1 MSRGQDPLAG
11 VVCELQT
18 TSANTCDVRE
28 SARFLIRLGGW
39 VLILAAATAMLVWS
53 WNTWPDVVVDFGQQL
68 YIPRQL
74 SQGQVLYRD
83 IATYNGPLSQYWN
96 ALWFLILGASL
107 RTLVIANLV
116 LLAALIILLHHM
128 IRRVAGELATVGAC
142 LVFVL
147 VFAFGQYSG
156 IGNYN
161 YVCPYAH
168 EMTHGLLLSL
178 AATACVWAYPRRGL
192 PVLLLAGLCLGGA
205 FLTKSEIFQAG
216 AAGAVAAL
224 GATIWAGRPGRKQA
238 ARMIGVFLAGFLLPP
253 LVSFGLLWGAMPAGM
268 ALLGTIGSWRT
279 LAYPQLAGLRFFREG
294 LGVDNVSF
302 NLWQM
307 LWTLGQYLVIPVP
320 VTVLA
325 WALGR
330 AGKWL
335 WAAGLATFAGALAI
349 VWSCQSM
356 VDWVGIARPFPLIV
370 LAVLAVFL
378 VRFVRL
384 RGDPSRATA
393 LVAPISL
400 SLLGLCLLAKMV
412 LNARICNY
420 GFVLAMPAA
429 MIVVVA
435 MLEWIPAAIR
445 NFGGCAWIFRAA
457 AMGMLIPVV
466 FVHLKAQN
474 HQREVKTYVVAR
486 GPNVLI
492 TDRRGEFVN
501 ALLEELAD
509 RVKPGESLVAF
520 PEGAMLNF
528 LSGIRN
534 PTPYTN
540 FMPPELLVFGQERM
554 LESLRAANPEW
565 VLLVHKDTSEF
576 GHRFFGLD
584 YGRDIAAWIASNYD
598 PVSLTGQPPLQDDSF
613 GMMLL
618 RRKFYRTP

>member
-1 MSRGQDPLAG
+1 
-11 VVCELQT
+11 
-18 TSANTCDVRE
+18 
-28 SARFLIRLGGW
+28 
-39 VLILAAATAMLVWS
+39 MLVWS

-68 YIPRQL
+68 YIPWQL

-96 ALWFLILGASL
+96 ALWFLMLGASL

-116 LLAALIILLHHM
+116 LLGGLIILLHHVM
-128 IRRVAGELATVGAC
+128 RRVAGELAAVGAC

-147 VFAFGQYSG
+147 VFAFGQYTG

-178 AATACVWAYPRRGL
+178 AATACVWGFPRRGL
-192 PVLLLAGLCLGGA
+192 PALLLGGLCLGGA
-205 FLTKSEIFQAG
+205 FLTKSEVFQAG
-216 AAGAVAAL
+216 AAGAVGAL
-224 GATIWAGRPGRKQA
+224 GLTIWARRPGRKQA
-238 ARMIGVFLAGFLLPP
+238 PRMIATFLAGFLLPP
-253 LVSFGLLWGAMPAGM
+253 VTSFGLLCLAMPAGQ

-294 LGVDNVSF
+294 LGVDNIPG
-302 NLWQM
+302 NLKWM
-307 LWTLGQYLVIPVP
+307 LWILGQYLVIPVP
-320 VTVLA
+320 AAALA
-325 WALGR
+325 WAAGR
-330 AGKWL
+330 AGKWR
-335 WAAGLATFAGALAI
+335 WMVGLAALAGTMAI
-349 VWSCQSM
+349 VWSCRAM

-370 LAVLAVFL
+370 LAAIIVFL

-384 RGDPSRATA
+384 RGDPSRAMA

-400 SLLGLCLLAKMV
+400 SLLGLCLLAKMI

-429 MIVVVA
+429 MIVVAA
-435 MLEWIPAAIR
+435 MLEWIPSAIR
-445 NFGGCAWIFRAA
+445 RLGGSAWIFRAA
-457 AMGMLIPVV
+457 AVGMLLPTV
-466 FVHLKAQN
+466 FVHLRVQDLQ
-474 HQREVKTYVVAR
+474 HRMKTSVVAS
-486 GPNVLI
+486 GPNAFI
-492 TDRRGEFVN
+492 ADGRGAFVN
-501 ALLEELAD
+501 AMLEELAA

-528 LSGIRN
+528 LSGLPN

-554 LESLRAANPEW
+554 LESLRAARPEW
-565 VLLVHKDTSEF
+565 ILLVHKDTSEF
-576 GHRFFGLD
+576 GHQFFGLD
-584 YGRDIAAWIASNYD
+584 YGHDIAAWIASNYD
-598 PVSLTGQPPLQDDSF
+598 PISMTGRPPLQDEYF

-618 RRKFYRTP
+618 RRKFQSAP